1 MPREVFVT
9 IRMVLDDD
17 LSEFYEVSGMADR
30 VREIDGVLYAKVVKF
45 TRGDKLNEQ
54 PNDDYDD

>member
-1 MPREVFVT
+1 
-9 IRMVLDDD
+9 MVLDDD